1 MATRRHGRALAL
13 LAGMVASVGLS
24 GCMGQMGLS
33 SMVTKGN
40 LSVVDNRY
48 GRAGVFVL
56 LSPVYGTAATADLFV
71 FNTIEFWSGK
81 NPITGKSPALVDQ
94 KLDALIKVNQHPD
107 PSLNK
112 VPLAM
117 LPQGV
122 REVEVSYP
130 DERTA
135 QMEVHYGRAQQPDAW
150 REARRA
156 AGHLLRRPA
165 GVDPDP
171 GPAGRAGQPPPCDG
185 LTSPACN
192 DNAPLC
198 GAFCYGWLWLRGGC
212 ITRPSSRRRWVSC
225 SVSCRLSHR

>member
-1 MATRRHGRALAL
+1 MPAGGGLFRLAASLFLEQAKTMATRRKGRALAL

-56 LSPVYGTAATADLFV
+56 LSPVYGLAATADLFV

-94 KLDALIKVNQHPD
+94 KLDVLIKVNQHLD

-135 QMEVHYGRAQQPDAW
+135 QMEVHYLDGRSSLMRGEKRGELLDIYFDGRLVSTLTPAQLEEKA
-150 REARRA
+150 RTNSAEA
-156 AGHLLRRPA
+156 
-165 GVDPDP
+165 
-171 GPAGRAGQPPPCDG
+171 
-185 LTSPACN
+185 
-192 DNAPLC
+192 
-198 GAFCYGWLWLRGGC
+198 
-212 ITRPSSRRRWVSC
+212 
-225 SVSCRLSHR
+225 

>member
-1 MATRRHGRALAL
+1 MPVGGSLFRLAASLFLEQIKTMATRREGRALAL
-13 LAGMVASVGLS
+13 LAGVVASVGLS

-48 GRAGVFVL
+48 GRAGVFIL
-56 LSPVYGTAATADLFV
+56 LSPVYGLAATADLFV

-94 KLDALIKVNQHPD
+94 KLDALIKVNQHLD

-112 VPLAM
+112 VPLAL

-135 QMEVHYGRAQQPDAW
+135 QMEVHYLDGRSSMMRGEKRGELLDIYFDGRLVSTLTPAQL
-150 REARRA
+150 EEKARTGSA
-156 AGHLLRRPA
+156 E
-165 GVDPDP
+165 V
-171 GPAGRAGQPPPCDG
+171 
-185 LTSPACN
+185 
-192 DNAPLC
+192 
-198 GAFCYGWLWLRGGC
+198 
-212 ITRPSSRRRWVSC
+212 
-225 SVSCRLSHR
+225 

>member
-1 MATRRHGRALAL
+1 MPVGGSLFRLAASLFLEQIKTMATRREGRPLAL
-13 LAGMVASVGLS
+13 LAGVVASVGLS

-48 GRAGVFVL
+48 GRAGVFIL
-56 LSPVYGTAATADLFV
+56 LSPVYGLAATADLFV

-94 KLDALIKVNQHPD
+94 KLGALIKVNQHLD

-112 VPLAM
+112 VPLAL

-135 QMEVHYGRAQQPDAW
+135 QMEVHYLDGRSSLMRGEKRGELLDIYFDGRLVSTLTPAQL
-150 REARRA
+150 EEKARTGSA
-156 AGHLLRRPA
+156 E
-165 GVDPDP
+165 V
-171 GPAGRAGQPPPCDG
+171 
-185 LTSPACN
+185 
-192 DNAPLC
+192 
-198 GAFCYGWLWLRGGC
+198 
-212 ITRPSSRRRWVSC
+212 
-225 SVSCRLSHR
+225 

>member
-1 MATRRHGRALAL
+1 MPGGGGLFRLAASLFLEQAKTMATRRHGRALAL

-56 LSPVYGTAATADLFV
+56 LSPVYGLAATADLFV

-94 KLDALIKVNQHPD
+94 KLDALIKVNQHLD

-135 QMEVHYGRAQQPDAW
+135 QMEVHYLDGRSSLMRGELLDIYFDGRLVSTLTPAQL
-150 REARRA
+150 EEKARTGSA
-156 AGHLLRRPA
+156 E
-165 GVDPDP
+165 V
-171 GPAGRAGQPPPCDG
+171 
-185 LTSPACN
+185 
-192 DNAPLC
+192 
-198 GAFCYGWLWLRGGC
+198 
-212 ITRPSSRRRWVSC
+212 
-225 SVSCRLSHR
+225 

>member
-1 MATRRHGRALAL
+1 MATRREGRALAL
-13 LAGMVASVGLS
+13 LAGVVASVGLS

-48 GRAGVFVL
+48 GRAGVFIL
-56 LSPVYGTAATADLFV
+56 LSPVYGLAATADLFV

-94 KLDALIKVNQHPD
+94 KLDALIKVNQHLD

-112 VPLAM
+112 VPLAL

-135 QMEVHYGRAQQPDAW
+135 QMEVHYLDGRSSLMLGEKRGELLDIYFDGRLVSTLTPAQLEELAS
-150 REARRA
+150 R
-156 AGHLLRRPA
+156 HPA
-165 GVDPDP
+165 M
-171 GPAGRAGQPPPCDG
+171 A
-185 LTSPACN
+185 
-192 DNAPLC
+192 
-198 GAFCYGWLWLRGGC
+198 
-212 ITRPSSRRRWVSC
+212 
-225 SVSCRLSHR
+225 

>member
-1 MATRRHGRALAL
+1 MATRREGRALAL
-13 LAGMVASVGLS
+13 LAGVVASVGLS

-48 GRAGVFVL
+48 GRAGVFIL
-56 LSPVYGTAATADLFV
+56 LSPVYGLAATADLFV

-94 KLDALIKVNQHPD
+94 KLDALIKVKQHLD

-112 VPLAM
+112 VPLAL

-135 QMEVHYGRAQQPDAW
+135 QMEVHYLDGRSSLMRGEKRGELLDIYFDGRLVSTLTPAQLEELAS
-150 REARRA
+150 R
-156 AGHLLRRPA
+156 HPA
-165 GVDPDP
+165 M
-171 GPAGRAGQPPPCDG
+171 A
-185 LTSPACN
+185 
-192 DNAPLC
+192 
-198 GAFCYGWLWLRGGC
+198 
-212 ITRPSSRRRWVSC
+212 
-225 SVSCRLSHR
+225 

>member
-1 MATRRHGRALAL
+1 MPVGGSLFRLAASLFLEQIKTMATRREGRALAL
-13 LAGMVASVGLS
+13 LAGVVASVGLS

-48 GRAGVFVL
+48 GRAGVFIL
-56 LSPVYGTAATADLFV
+56 LSPVYGLAATADLFV

-94 KLDALIKVNQHPD
+94 KLDALIKVNQHLD

-112 VPLAM
+112 VPLAL

-122 REVEVSYP
+122 REMEVSYP

-135 QMEVHYGRAQQPDAW
+135 QMEVHYLDGRSSMMRGEKRGELLDIYFDGRLVSTLTPAQL
-150 REARRA
+150 EEKAR
-156 AGHLLRRPA
+156 
-165 GVDPDP
+165 
-171 GPAGRAGQPPPCDG
+171 
-185 LTSPACN
+185 T
-192 DNAPLC
+192 
-198 GAFCYGWLWLRGGC
+198 
-212 ITRPSSRRRWVSC
+212 VSAE
-225 SVSCRLSHR
+225 V

>member
-1 MATRRHGRALAL
+1 MPAGGGLFRLAASLFLEQAKTMATRRKGRALAL
-13 LAGMVASVGLS
+13 LAGMVASVGMS

-33 SMVTKGN
+33 AMVTKGN

-56 LSPVYGTAATADLFV
+56 LSPVYGLAATADLFV

-94 KLDALIKVNQHPD
+94 KLEALIKVNQHLD

-135 QMEVHYGRAQQPDAW
+135 QMEVHYLDGRSSLMRGEQRGALLDIYFDGRLVSTLTPAQLEEKA
-150 REARRA
+150 RTGSAEA
-156 AGHLLRRPA
+156 
-165 GVDPDP
+165 
-171 GPAGRAGQPPPCDG
+171 
-185 LTSPACN
+185 
-192 DNAPLC
+192 
-198 GAFCYGWLWLRGGC
+198 
-212 ITRPSSRRRWVSC
+212 
-225 SVSCRLSHR
+225 

>member
-1 MATRRHGRALAL
+1 MPVGGGLFRLAASLFLEQIKTMATRREGRALAL
-13 LAGMVASVGLS
+13 LAGVVASVGLS

-48 GRAGVFVL
+48 GRAGVFIL
-56 LSPVYGTAATADLFV
+56 LSPVYGLAATADLFV

-94 KLDALIKVNQHPD
+94 KLDALIKVNQHLD

-112 VPLAM
+112 VPLAL

-135 QMEVHYGRAQQPDAW
+135 QMEVHYLDGRSSMMRGEKRGELLDIYFDGRLVSTLTPAQL
-150 REARRA
+150 EEKAR
-156 AGHLLRRPA
+156 
-165 GVDPDP
+165 
-171 GPAGRAGQPPPCDG
+171 
-185 LTSPACN
+185 T
-192 DNAPLC
+192 
-198 GAFCYGWLWLRGGC
+198 
-212 ITRPSSRRRWVSC
+212 VSAE
-225 SVSCRLSHR
+225 V

>member
-1 MATRRHGRALAL
+1 MPVGGSLFRLAASLFLEQIKTMATRREGRALAL
-13 LAGMVASVGLS
+13 LAGVVASVGLS

-48 GRAGVFVL
+48 GRAGVFIL
-56 LSPVYGTAATADLFV
+56 LSPVYGLAATADLFV

-94 KLDALIKVNQHPD
+94 KLDALIKVNQHLD

-112 VPLAM
+112 VPLAL

-135 QMEVHYGRAQQPDAW
+135 QMEVHYLDGRSSMMRGEKRGELLDIYFDGRLVSTLTPAQLEELAS
-150 REARRA
+150 R
-156 AGHLLRRPA
+156 HPA
-165 GVDPDP
+165 M
-171 GPAGRAGQPPPCDG
+171 A
-185 LTSPACN
+185 
-192 DNAPLC
+192 
-198 GAFCYGWLWLRGGC
+198 
-212 ITRPSSRRRWVSC
+212 
-225 SVSCRLSHR
+225 

>member
-1 MATRRHGRALAL
+1 MPVGGSLFRLAASLFLEQIKTMATRREGRALAL
-13 LAGMVASVGLS
+13 LAGVVASVGLS

-48 GRAGVFVL
+48 GRAGVFIL
-56 LSPVYGTAATADLFV
+56 LSPVYGLAATADLFV

-94 KLDALIKVNQHPD
+94 KLDALIKVNQHLD

-112 VPLAM
+112 VPLAL

-135 QMEVHYGRAQQPDAW
+135 QMEVHYLDGRSSLMRGEKRGELLDIYFDGRLVSTLTPAQLK
-150 REARRA
+150 EKARTGSA
-156 AGHLLRRPA
+156 E
-165 GVDPDP
+165 V
-171 GPAGRAGQPPPCDG
+171 
-185 LTSPACN
+185 
-192 DNAPLC
+192 
-198 GAFCYGWLWLRGGC
+198 
-212 ITRPSSRRRWVSC
+212 
-225 SVSCRLSHR
+225 

>member
-1 MATRRHGRALAL
+1 MAVRQRGRALAL
-13 LAGMVASVGLS
+13 LLGMGASLGLG

-56 LSPVYGTAATADLFV
+56 LSPVYGLAATADLFV

-94 KLDALIKVNQHPD
+94 KADAVIKVNQHLD

-122 REVEVSYP
+122 REVEVHYP
-130 DERTA
+130 DAHTA
-135 QMEVHYGRAQQPDAW
+135 LMEIHYLDGRQGTMRGEMQGELLHLYLDDKLVSTLTRQQLDA
-150 REARRA
+150 A
-156 AGHLLRRPA
+156 ASR
-165 GVDPDP
+165 
-171 GPAGRAGQPPPCDG
+171 
-185 LTSPACN
+185 
-192 DNAPLC
+192 
-198 GAFCYGWLWLRGGC
+198 GA
-212 ITRPSSRRRWVSC
+212 VQA
-225 SVSCRLSHR
+225 

>member
-1 MATRRHGRALAL
+1 MPVGGSLFRLAASLFLEQIKTMATRREGRALAL
-13 LAGMVASVGLS
+13 LAGVVASVGLS

-56 LSPVYGTAATADLFV
+56 LSPVYGLAATADLFV

-94 KLDALIKVNQHPD
+94 KLEALIKVNQHLD

-112 VPLAM
+112 VPLAL

-135 QMEVHYGRAQQPDAW
+135 QMEVHYLDGRSSLMRGEKRGELLDIYFDGRLVSTLTPAQL
-150 REARRA
+150 EEKARTGSA
-156 AGHLLRRPA
+156 E
-165 GVDPDP
+165 V
-171 GPAGRAGQPPPCDG
+171 
-185 LTSPACN
+185 
-192 DNAPLC
+192 
-198 GAFCYGWLWLRGGC
+198 
-212 ITRPSSRRRWVSC
+212 
-225 SVSCRLSHR
+225 

>member
-1 MATRRHGRALAL
+1 MPVGGSLFRLAASLFLEQIKTMATRREGRALAL
-13 LAGMVASVGLS
+13 LAGVVASVGLS

-48 GRAGVFVL
+48 GRAGVFIL
-56 LSPVYGTAATADLFV
+56 LSPVYGLAATADLFV

-94 KLDALIKVNQHPD
+94 KLDTLIKVNQHLD

-112 VPLAM
+112 VPLAL

-135 QMEVHYGRAQQPDAW
+135 QMEVHYLDGRSSLMRGEKRGELLDIYFDGRLVSTLTPAQL
-150 REARRA
+150 EEKARTGSA
-156 AGHLLRRPA
+156 E
-165 GVDPDP
+165 V
-171 GPAGRAGQPPPCDG
+171 
-185 LTSPACN
+185 
-192 DNAPLC
+192 
-198 GAFCYGWLWLRGGC
+198 
-212 ITRPSSRRRWVSC
+212 
-225 SVSCRLSHR
+225 

>member
-1 MATRRHGRALAL
+1 MPVGGSLFRLAASLFLEQIKTMATRREGRALAL
-13 LAGMVASVGLS
+13 LAGVVASVGLS

-48 GRAGVFVL
+48 GRAGVFIL
-56 LSPVYGTAATADLFV
+56 LSPVYGLAATADLFV

-94 KLDALIKVNQHPD
+94 KLDALIKVNQHLD

-112 VPLAM
+112 VPLAL

-135 QMEVHYGRAQQPDAW
+135 QMEVHYLDGRSSMMRGEKRGELLDIYFDGRLVSTLTPAQL
-150 REARRA
+150 EEKAR
-156 AGHLLRRPA
+156 
-165 GVDPDP
+165 
-171 GPAGRAGQPPPCDG
+171 
-185 LTSPACN
+185 T
-192 DNAPLC
+192 
-198 GAFCYGWLWLRGGC
+198 
-212 ITRPSSRRRWVSC
+212 VSAE
-225 SVSCRLSHR
+225 V

>member
-1 MATRRHGRALAL
+1 MPVGGSLFRLAASLFLEQIKTMATRREGRALAL
-13 LAGMVASVGLS
+13 LAGVVASVGLS

-48 GRAGVFVL
+48 GRAGVFIL
-56 LSPVYGTAATADLFV
+56 LSPVYGLAATADLFV

-94 KLDALIKVNQHPD
+94 KLDALIKVNQHLD

-112 VPLAM
+112 VPLAL

-135 QMEVHYGRAQQPDAW
+135 QMEVHYLDGRSSMMRGEKRGELLDIYFDGRLVSTLTPAQLK
-150 REARRA
+150 EKARTGSA
-156 AGHLLRRPA
+156 E
-165 GVDPDP
+165 V
-171 GPAGRAGQPPPCDG
+171 
-185 LTSPACN
+185 
-192 DNAPLC
+192 
-198 GAFCYGWLWLRGGC
+198 
-212 ITRPSSRRRWVSC
+212 
-225 SVSCRLSHR
+225 

>member
-1 MATRRHGRALAL
+1 MILEQENVMATRAKSRALAL
-13 LAGMVASVGLS
+13 LAGMASMGLS

-48 GRAGVFVL
+48 GRAGVFLL
-56 LSPVYGTAATADLFV
+56 LSPVYGLAATADLFV

-81 NPITGKSPALVDQ
+81 NPITGKSPALVDK
-94 KLDALIKVNQHPD
+94 KLDALIKVNQHLD

-122 REVEVSYP
+122 REIEMSYP

-135 QMEVHYGRAQQPDAW
+135 QMEVHYLDGRSSLMRGEKRGEQLDIYFDGRLVSTLTKAQLD
-150 REARRA
+150 EVMSTRRA
-156 AGHLLRRPA
+156 AA
-165 GVDPDP
+165 
-171 GPAGRAGQPPPCDG
+171 
-185 LTSPACN
+185 
-192 DNAPLC
+192 
-198 GAFCYGWLWLRGGC
+198 
-212 ITRPSSRRRWVSC
+212 
-225 SVSCRLSHR
+225 

>member
-1 MATRRHGRALAL
+1 MPVGGSLFRLAASLFLAQIKTMATRREGRALAL
-13 LAGMVASVGLS
+13 LAGVVASVGLS

-48 GRAGVFVL
+48 GRAGVFIL
-56 LSPVYGTAATADLFV
+56 LSPVYGLAATADLFV

-94 KLDALIKVNQHPD
+94 KLDALIKVNQHLD

-112 VPLAM
+112 VPLAL

-135 QMEVHYGRAQQPDAW
+135 QMEVHYLDGRSSLMRGEKRGELLDIYFDGRLVSTLTPAQL
-150 REARRA
+150 EEKARTGSA
-156 AGHLLRRPA
+156 E
-165 GVDPDP
+165 V
-171 GPAGRAGQPPPCDG
+171 
-185 LTSPACN
+185 
-192 DNAPLC
+192 
-198 GAFCYGWLWLRGGC
+198 
-212 ITRPSSRRRWVSC
+212 
-225 SVSCRLSHR
+225 

>member
-1 MATRRHGRALAL
+1 MPVGGGLFRLAASLFLEQIKTMATRREGRALAL
-13 LAGMVASVGLS
+13 LAGVVASVGLS

-48 GRAGVFVL
+48 GRAGVFIL
-56 LSPVYGTAATADLFV
+56 LSPVYGLAATADLFV

-94 KLDALIKVNQHPD
+94 KLDALIKVNQHLD

-112 VPLAM
+112 VPLAL

-135 QMEVHYGRAQQPDAW
+135 QMEVHYLDGRSSLMRGEKRGELLDIYFDGRLVSTLTPAQLEELAS
-150 REARRA
+150 R
-156 AGHLLRRPA
+156 HPA
-165 GVDPDP
+165 M
-171 GPAGRAGQPPPCDG
+171 A
-185 LTSPACN
+185 
-192 DNAPLC
+192 
-198 GAFCYGWLWLRGGC
+198 
-212 ITRPSSRRRWVSC
+212 
-225 SVSCRLSHR
+225 

>member
-56 LSPVYGTAATADLFV
+56 LSPVYGLAATADLFV

-94 KLDALIKVNQHPD
+94 KLDALIKVNQHLD

-135 QMEVHYGRAQQPDAW
+135 QMEVHYLDGRSSLMRGEKRGELLDIYFDGRLVSTLTPAQLD
-150 REARRA
+150 ERA
-156 AGHLLRRPA
+156 SRHPA
-165 GVDPDP
+165 M
-171 GPAGRAGQPPPCDG
+171 A
-185 LTSPACN
+185 
-192 DNAPLC
+192 
-198 GAFCYGWLWLRGGC
+198 
-212 ITRPSSRRRWVSC
+212 
-225 SVSCRLSHR
+225 

>member
-1 MATRRHGRALAL
+1 MPVGGSLFRLAASLFLEQIKTMATRREGRALAL
-13 LAGMVASVGLS
+13 LAGVVASVGLS

-48 GRAGVFVL
+48 GRAGVFIL
-56 LSPVYGTAATADLFV
+56 LSPVYGLAATADLFV

-94 KLDALIKVNQHPD
+94 ELDALIKVNQHLD

-112 VPLAM
+112 VPLAL

-135 QMEVHYGRAQQPDAW
+135 QMEVHYLDGRSSLMRGEKRGELLDIYFDGRLVSTLTPAQL
-150 REARRA
+150 EEKARTGSA
-156 AGHLLRRPA
+156 E
-165 GVDPDP
+165 V
-171 GPAGRAGQPPPCDG
+171 
-185 LTSPACN
+185 
-192 DNAPLC
+192 
-198 GAFCYGWLWLRGGC
+198 
-212 ITRPSSRRRWVSC
+212 
-225 SVSCRLSHR
+225 

>member
-1 MATRRHGRALAL
+1 MAVRQRGRALAL
-13 LAGMVASVGLS
+13 LLGMGASLGLG

-56 LSPVYGTAATADLFV
+56 LSPVYGLAATADLFV

-81 NPITGKSPALVDQ
+81 NPITGKAPALVDQ
-94 KLDALIKVNQHPD
+94 KSDAIIKVNQHLD
-107 PSLNK
+107 PALNQ

-135 QMEVHYGRAQQPDAW
+135 QMEIHYIDGQRSLMRGEMRGERLDLYLDDRLVSTLSREQRDA
-150 REARRA
+150 A
-156 AGHLLRRPA
+156 ASR
-165 GVDPDP
+165 
-171 GPAGRAGQPPPCDG
+171 
-185 LTSPACN
+185 
-192 DNAPLC
+192 
-198 GAFCYGWLWLRGGC
+198 GA
-212 ITRPSSRRRWVSC
+212 VQA
-225 SVSCRLSHR
+225 

>member
-1 MATRRHGRALAL
+1 MAVRQKGRALAL
-13 LAGMVASVGLS
+13 LLGTVASMGLG

-56 LSPVYGTAATADLFV
+56 LSPVYGLAATADLFV

-81 NPITGKSPALVDQ
+81 NPITGKSPALVDH
-94 KLDALIKVNQHPD
+94 KTDAVIKVNQHLD
-107 PSLNK
+107 PALNK

-122 REVEVSYP
+122 REVKVSYP

-135 QMEVHYGRAQQPDAW
+135 QMEIHYIDGHRDMMRGEMRGELLEIYLDDKLVSTLTRQQLDETA
-150 REARRA
+150 
-156 AGHLLRRPA
+156 
-165 GVDPDP
+165 
-171 GPAGRAGQPPPCDG
+171 
-185 LTSPACN
+185 
-192 DNAPLC
+192 
-198 GAFCYGWLWLRGGC
+198 
-212 ITRPSSRRRWVSC
+212 SSGKADV
-225 SVSCRLSHR
+225 